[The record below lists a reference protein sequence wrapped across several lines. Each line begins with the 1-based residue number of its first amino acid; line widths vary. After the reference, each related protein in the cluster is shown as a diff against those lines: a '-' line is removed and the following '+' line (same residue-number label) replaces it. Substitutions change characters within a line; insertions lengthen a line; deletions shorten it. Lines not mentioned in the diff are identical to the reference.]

1 MHCPIHFTLSDTKDA
16 WLLSVEP
23 DLLAPWW
30 PTSPVFYIPAAELV
44 ALAIA
49 GCLQDGQPD
58 GL

>member
-1 MHCPIHFTLSDTKDA
+1 MHCLIHFTLSDTKDA
-16 WLLSVEP
+16 GLLSVEP

-30 PTSPVFYIPAAELV
+30 PTSPVFYIPTAELV

-58 GL
+58 GH